1 MEYLPFYLKN
11 NFNFNNSNCLSKKE
25 DEKDSKKIVVNSL
38 NIKVYLGKK
47 IGILF
52 KNKKYCQGFMLLF
65 LYKIINTIGQKFSL
79 LICY

>member
-1 MEYLPFYLKN
+1 MADK
-11 NFNFNNSNCLSKKE
+11 
-25 DEKDSKKIVVNSL
+25 KDSKKIVVNSL

-52 KNKKYCQGFMLLF
+52 KNQKYCQGFMLLF

-79 LICY
+79 LICYYI

>member
-1 MEYLPFYLKN
+1 MVSAFLTTAVTVWGKMA
-11 NFNFNNSNCLSKKE
+11 

-52 KNKKYCQGFMLLF
+52 IYQKYCQGFILLF
-65 LYKIINTIGQKFSL
+65 L
-79 LICY
+79 

>member
-1 MEYLPFYLKN
+1 MA
-11 NFNFNNSNCLSKKE
+11 

-52 KNKKYCQGFMLLF
+52 IYQKYCQGFILLF
-65 LYKIINTIGQKFSL
+65 L
-79 LICY
+79 